1 MNNRII
7 VSPSIL
13 FADFVNLERDIK
25 RVEDA
30 GADWIH
36 VDVMDGHFV
45 PNITIGIPV
54 VKAIK
59 RIARVPLDVHSMI
72 ENPDKHVVGFAK
84 VAKKNGKQAVVYV
97 IFCFIKRILRIKV
110 ILPSLNINIMILFY
124 YLCIVFS
131 NLADSH
137 VSECLSG
144 FL

>member
-1 MNNRII
+1 MSVA
-7 VSPSIL
+7 VSIC
-13 FADFVNLERDIK
+13 
-25 RVEDA
+25 
-30 GADWIH
+30 
-36 VDVMDGHFV
+36 
-45 PNITIGIPV
+45 NITGIAYV
-54 VKAIK
+54 CDFI
-59 RIARVPLDVHSMI
+59 DVLLLI
-72 ENPDKHVVGFAK
+72 VNTFAK

>member
-1 MNNRII
+1 MKLSKRLLCALVLTAFVI
-7 VSPSIL
+7 V
-13 FADFVNLERDIK
+13 N
-25 RVEDA
+25 
-30 GADWIH
+30 
-36 VDVMDGHFV
+36 
-45 PNITIGIPV
+45 T
-54 VKAIK
+54 
-59 RIARVPLDVHSMI
+59 
-72 ENPDKHVVGFAK
+72 FAK